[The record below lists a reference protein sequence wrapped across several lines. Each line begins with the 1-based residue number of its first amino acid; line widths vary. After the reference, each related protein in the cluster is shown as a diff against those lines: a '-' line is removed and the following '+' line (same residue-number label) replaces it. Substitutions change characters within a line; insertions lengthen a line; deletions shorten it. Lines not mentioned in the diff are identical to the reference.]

1 MMRSQEQDDLD
12 NMPEDLQGAT
22 KRGKELRTW
31 LTHWSAPRWA
41 AAMRLLPAR
50 RRCSVSTNIADEMRR
65 SIGGECLGSRRTRPA
80 SLGAHFNQSSNNRS
94 SARTTAQALPQFRST
109 SRKCE
114 LRSRLCLEDYRPR

>member
-31 LTHWSAPRWA
+31 LTHWSVPRWA

-50 RRCSVSTNIADEMRR
+50 RRCSVSTNIADEMREEHQR
-65 SIGGECLGSRRTRPA
+65 RVLGELEAWPA
-80 SLGAHFNQSSNNRS
+80 SAVASIDQGGLNRCLTHCGMV
-94 SARTTAQALPQFRST
+94 AT
-109 SRKCE
+109 SK
-114 LRSRLCLEDYRPR
+114 RPTPCPSLL